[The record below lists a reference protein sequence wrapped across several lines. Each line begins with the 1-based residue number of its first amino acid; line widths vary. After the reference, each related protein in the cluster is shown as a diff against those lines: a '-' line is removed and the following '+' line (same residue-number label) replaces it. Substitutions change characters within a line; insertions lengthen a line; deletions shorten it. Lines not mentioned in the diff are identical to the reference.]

1 MLRMTDLE
9 SGKSIDITLPDV
21 VAKCFLEQLDRGR
34 KPSNRKA
41 FLRRLE
47 HRIQLAIGDSVDV
60 SLQPPLQCEIT
71 EAAVIAMLHNVPI
84 PQEGLRR
91 RSILL
96 KFLRPYASSP
106 TACPEQ
112 PSPPE

>member
-21 VAKCFLEQLDRGR
+21 VAKCFREQLDRGR
-34 KPSNRKA
+34 KPRNREA

-47 HRIQLAIGDSVDV
+47 YRIELAIGDSVDV
-60 SLQPPLQCEIT
+60 SLQPPLASEIT
-71 EAAVIAMLHNVPI
+71 EAGVIAMAHNVSI
-84 PQEGLRR
+84 PEEGLRR

-96 KFLRPYASSP
+96 KFLRPYADSP
-106 TACPEQ
+106 KVSPGRPT
-112 PSPPE
+112 PPE

>member
-21 VAKCFLEQLDRGR
+21 VAECFREQLDRGR
-34 KPSNRKA
+34 KPRNREA
-41 FLRRLE
+41 FLQRLE
-47 HRIQLAIGDSVDV
+47 HRIELAIGDSVDA

-71 EAAVIAMLHNVPI
+71 EASVIALVHNVSI
-84 PQEGLRR
+84 PAKGFRR

-96 KFLRPYASSP
+96 KFLRPYTDSLIVSP
-106 TACPEQ
+106 GPPTTPE
-112 PSPPE
+112 

>member
-1 MLRMTDLE
+1 MLRITDLE

-21 VAKCFLEQLDRGR
+21 VAKCFQEQLDRGR
-34 KPSNRKA
+34 KPGNRRA

-47 HRIQLAIGDSVDV
+47 HRIELAIGDSVDV

-71 EAAVIAMLHNVPI
+71 EASVIALVHKVSI
-84 PQEGLRR
+84 PAKGFRR

-96 KFLRPYASSP
+96 KFLRPYINAPIISP
-106 TACPEQ
+106 G
-112 PSPPE
+112 PPIAPK

>member
-21 VAKCFLEQLDRGR
+21 VTKCFREQLDRGR
-34 KPSNRKA
+34 KPRNREA

-47 HRIQLAIGDSVDV
+47 HRIELAIGDAVDV
-60 SLQPPLQCEIT
+60 SLQPPLPSEIT
-71 EAAVIAMLHNVPI
+71 EASVIALVHNVSI
-84 PQEGLRR
+84 PEKGFRR

-96 KFLRPYASSP
+96 KFLRPYADSP
-106 TACPEQ
+106 IVSPGPPT
-112 PSPPE
+112 PPE

>member
-34 KPSNRKA
+34 KPGNRKA

-47 HRIQLAIGDSVDV
+47 YRIELAIGDSVDV
-60 SLQPPLQCEIT
+60 SLQPPLHCEIT
-71 EAAVIAMLHNVPI
+71 EASVIALAHNVSI
-84 PQEGLRR
+84 PEEGFRR

-96 KFLRPYASSP
+96 KFLRPYVDSP
-106 TACPEQ
+106 IVSPGRPT
-112 PSPPE
+112 PPE

>member
-21 VAKCFLEQLDRGR
+21 VANCFREQLDRGR
-34 KPSNRKA
+34 NPGNRKA

-47 HRIQLAIGDSVDV
+47 HRIELAIGDSVDV
-60 SLQPPLQCEIT
+60 SLQPPLHCEIT
-71 EAAVIAMLHNVPI
+71 EASVIALVHNVSI
-84 PQEGLRR
+84 PAKGFRR

-96 KFLRPYASSP
+96 KFLRPYTDSP
-106 TACPEQ
+106 IVSPGQAA
-112 PSPPE
+112 PPE